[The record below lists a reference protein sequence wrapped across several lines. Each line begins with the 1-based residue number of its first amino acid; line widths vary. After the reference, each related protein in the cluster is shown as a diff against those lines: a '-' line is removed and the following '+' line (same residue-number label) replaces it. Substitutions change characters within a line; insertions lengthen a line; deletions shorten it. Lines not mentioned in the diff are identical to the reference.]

1 MVTLVMSSC
10 SLVTGHFRGVSYRQS
25 VGKLAMNDVRLF
37 AVLLI
42 DLVKGKQWVI
52 VFSLSA
58 FLVGDDP
65 YRLPAG
71 VDLDRTHHQ

>member
-10 SLVTGHFRGVSYRQS
+10 SLVTGHFQGVSYRQS
-25 VGKLAMNDVRLF
+25 VGKLAMNGVRLF

-42 DLVKGKQWVI
+42 DLVKGKHWVM
-52 VFSLSA
+52 VFSSLSA

-71 VDLDRTHHQ
+71 VDLD